1 MCAVPR
7 GGGPLAR
14 LKPPSCPQVLGHLKQ
29 PQNNRIHQHPFH
41 FQSPLLQDPVGYQG
55 EHRRSE
61 TEAKAPAQG
70 WRLKRLE
77 TEPALET
84 PKTHLHLSPSWRQP
98 LMWQKANTPP
108 SNQASPQGLL
118 ESVLGLL

>member
-1 MCAVPR
+1 MERGSFKARDLEAEMCTVPC

-14 LKPPSCPQVLGHLKQ
+14 LRPPSCPQVRGHLKQ

-61 TEAKAPAQG
+61 TEAKVPAHHWG
-70 WRLKRLE
+70 GSDWRL
-77 TEPALET
+77 
-84 PKTHLHLSPSWRQP
+84 
-98 LMWQKANTPP
+98 NPP
-108 SNQASPQGLL
+108 
-118 ESVLGLL
+118 